1 MKLLDGREE
10 LIPFIRIQ
18 NEDDPDIDFHY
29 VPIKLAWAVTIH
41 KSQGLTLDA
50 IEIDIGANI
59 FSVGQAYTALSRA
72 RNLKSVRIRDV
83 AARSFC
89 ASQDVKEFL
98 AV

>member
-1 MKLLDGREE
+1 M
-10 LIPFIRIQ
+10 IPRS
-18 NEDDPDIDFHY
+18 
-29 VPIKLAWAVTIH
+29 LASFAFLALFSSSLVAQEPKFQSKVINTQTPGH
-41 KSQGLTLDA
+41 A